1 MFHWFWGFISW
12 GVVCIR
18 RLYALA
24 ALVHRVLD
32 PCRAVLVEG
41 GDAILGHDILGIG
54 LVGHLLDE
62 CQDGLLGGAVVPRW
76 QWVLGVG
83 EGLAGECDDQQGE
96 GTANEIHGE
105 LRLLLKSGRPGRAAR
120 SNGSRSSRGG

>member
-41 GDAILGHDILGIG
+41 RNAILGRDILGFG

-76 QWVLGVG
+76 QWVLCVG
-83 EGLAGECDDQQGE
+83 EGLAGEGNCQQGKRDADRFHDLVMVVLLRRRCF
-96 GTANEIHGE
+96 GFAGE
-105 LRLLLKSGRPGRAAR
+105 FASRLV
-120 SNGSRSSRGG
+120 

>member
-32 PCRAVLVEG
+32 PCRAVL
-41 GDAILGHDILGIG
+41 
-54 LVGHLLDE
+54 
-62 CQDGLLGGAVVPRW
+62 
-76 QWVLGVG
+76 GVG
-83 EGLAGECDDQQGE
+83 EGLAGECDDQQEE
-96 GTANEIHGE
+96 GSRV
-105 LRLLLKSGRPGRAAR
+105 LAAR
-120 SNGSRSSRGG
+120 STSARPSQAVPTDYQDKDEYIPLWTQYVVRRQCVSI